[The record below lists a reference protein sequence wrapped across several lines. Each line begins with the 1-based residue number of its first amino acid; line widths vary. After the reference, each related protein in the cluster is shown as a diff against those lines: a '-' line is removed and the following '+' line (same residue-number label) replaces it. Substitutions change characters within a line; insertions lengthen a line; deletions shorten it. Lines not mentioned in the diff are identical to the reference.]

1 MKKYKY
7 KKEYTDLLIKHMSEG
22 LSFESFAGLIG
33 VARSTLYDWVDT
45 IPEFAAAK
53 EEAWAR
59 SLLHWERVGKE
70 GMFMGGKDNPF
81 NATVWVFSMKNKFSW
96 SDRVEQ
102 KVEGKMSLENLVGK
116 SFEDGDAE

>member
-53 EEAWAR
+53 EEACAISS
-59 SLLHWERVGKE
+59 SLGASR
-70 GMFMGGKDNPF
+70 
-81 NATVWVFSMKNKFSW
+81 
-96 SDRVEQ
+96 
-102 KVEGKMSLENLVGK
+102 
-116 SFEDGDAE
+116 